1 MNDIYEASLSAGRK
15 RTELNARL
23 KNLLSEGLELPIT
36 GDQIEDDQPLFG
48 RGLELDSLDTLE
60 IVSLVEEEFGVYIT
74 DEDRTVFGSI
84 NKIADFIAANSDDD

>member
-1 MNDIYEASLSAGRK
+1 MSNTYEDIKSAAQN

-23 KNLLSEGLELPIT
+23 KRILSEGLELPIP
-36 GDQIEDDQPLFG
+36 GDHIEDDQPLFG

-74 DEDRTVFGSI
+74 DEDKTVFGSV
-84 NKIADFIAANSDDD
+84 NKIADFIVAKSEGQ